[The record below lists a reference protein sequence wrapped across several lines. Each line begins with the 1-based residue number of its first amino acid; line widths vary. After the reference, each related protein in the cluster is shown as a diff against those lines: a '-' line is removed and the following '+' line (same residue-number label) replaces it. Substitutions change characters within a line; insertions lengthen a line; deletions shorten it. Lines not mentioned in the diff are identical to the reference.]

1 MGLKQLLM
9 EQAFRVMED
18 PRVMQAVRDPR
29 VVQALMGAIQLRAK
43 VQRELE
49 EQVQRVARQL
59 NLATE
64 AEVRELRR
72 MVRRLERELDAA
84 HARADERS
92 VDADAP

>member
-72 MVRRLERELDAA
+72 MVRRLEQELEAA

-92 VDADAP
+92 ADADAP